1 MSTAIR
7 LQWPAEWGHEES
19 RLTEIEPMTTV
30 EPRIDPMV
38 LERAARVIRVL
49 GHPLRLRILEL
60 LEVGERNVAD
70 LQDELDASQAVI
82 SQQLA
87 ILRAE
92 DVVAPRREGPRVYY
106 RIIEPKVAHIL
117 HCIRQCDLPER
128 TDLML
133 LSGLAIVAA
142 GLSGGPGEGVD
153 RDEPERGDPAD
164 RATRTRRP

>member
-1 MSTAIR
+1 ME
-7 LQWPAEWGHEES
+7 PA
-19 RLTEIEPMTTV
+19 TIV
-30 EPRIDPMV
+30 EVRIDPLV

-60 LEVGERNVAD
+60 LEIGERNVAD

-92 DVVAPRREGPRVYY
+92 GVVAPRRDGPRVYY

-117 HCIRQCDLPER
+117 DCIRQCDLPER
-128 TDLML
+128 TDLMAMP
-133 LSGLAIVAA
+133 GLAIVAA
-142 GLSGGPGEGVD
+142 GLGDGSGGDLAGAGLGEGSST
-153 RDEPERGDPAD
+153 RPPA
-164 RATRTRRP
+164 

>member
-1 MSTAIR
+1 M
-7 LQWPAEWGHEES
+7 GHKETQ
-19 RLTEIEPMTTV
+19 LTDMEPVATL
-30 EPRIDPMV
+30 EQRIDPLV

-70 LQDELDASQAVI
+70 LQDELEASQAVI

-92 DVVAPRREGPRVYY
+92 AVVTPRRDGPRVYY

-117 HCIRQCDLPER
+117 DCIRQCDLPER
-128 TDLML
+128 TDLMAL
-133 LSGLAIVAA
+133 PGLAVVAA
-142 GLSGGPGEGVD
+142 GLGNGSAEDASGPDVA
-153 RDEPERGDPAD
+153 RPAV
-164 RATRTRRP
+164 ATRARRP

>member
-1 MSTAIR
+1 MGHKETQLTDMEPVST
-7 LQWPAEWGHEES
+7 LEQ
-19 RLTEIEPMTTV
+19 
-30 EPRIDPMV
+30 RIDPLV

-92 DVVAPRREGPRVYY
+92 AVVTPRRDGSRVYY
-106 RIIEPKVAHIL
+106 RIIEPKVGHIL
-117 HCIRQCDLPER
+117 DCIRQCDLPER
-128 TDLML
+128 PDLMAL
-133 LSGLAIVAA
+133 PGLAVVAAA
-142 GLSGGPGEGVD
+142 GLGGPRE
-153 RDEPERGDPAD
+153 RDHGAEASEPAD
-164 RATRTRRP
+164 ATRARRP

>member
-1 MSTAIR
+1 ME
-7 LQWPAEWGHEES
+7 PASIGEA
-19 RLTEIEPMTTV
+19 
-30 EPRIDPMV
+30 RIDPLV

-92 DVVAPRREGPRVYY
+92 GVVAPRRDGPRVYY
-106 RIIEPKVAHIL
+106 RITEPKVAHIL
-117 HCIRQCDLPER
+117 DCIRRCDLPER
-128 TDLML
+128 TDLMAMP
-133 LSGLAIVAA
+133 GLAIVAA
-142 GLSGGPGEGVD
+142 GL
-153 RDEPERGDPAD
+153 GDGSAGD
-164 RATRTRRP
+164 LTGASLGDGSSTRRPA